1 MSKLVLFES
10 SNGPVTRSDFYD
22 SLCRSGA
29 ADAEVL
35 YIHSAL
41 TFGKP
46 SKTLSRAQLLE
57 ELNDVIL
64 ELGVNTICMPTFTFS
79 FCNGVDFDVQTSKSQ
94 MGALNESF
102 RRRSDVFRS
111 EEPLMSVAA
120 TGLDLDLVTNL
131 GIESTGLDST
141 FDKLSKRKDVKFLF
155 LGVHP
160 GDCFTYMHYLEWKAG
175 VPYRYNRDFT
185 GKVVSNG
192 IVSTVTK
199 KLFVRYNGVIPNS
212 ASYTYG
218 DSLMEQGHLQRIEI
232 GDSNLSCVSLLSAE
246 NLYLDLLAADPN
258 YFITDPFNPDLVNEE
273 FNVTNMVAL

>member
-10 SNGPVTRSDFYD
+10 SNGPVTRSDFYE

-120 TGLDLDLVTNL
+120 AGLDLDLVTDL

-185 GKVVSNG
+185 GKVASNG
-192 IVSTVTK
+192 LVSTVTK

-218 DSLMEQGHLQRIEI
+218 DSLMEQGHLQRIEV
-232 GDSNLSCVSLLSAE
+232 GDSNLSCVSLLPAE

>member
-10 SNGPVTRSDFYD
+10 SNGPVTRSDFYE

-120 TGLDLDLVTNL
+120 AGLDLDLVTDL

-185 GKVVSNG
+185 GKVASNG
-192 IVSTVTK
+192 LVSTVTK
-199 KLFVRYNGVIPNS
+199 KLFVRYNGVLPNS

-218 DSLMEQGHLQRIEI
+218 DSLMEQGHLQRIEV
-232 GDSNLSCVSLLSAE
+232 GDSNLSCVSLLPAE

>member
-46 SKTLSRAQLLE
+46 STTLSRAQLLE

-64 ELGVNTICMPTFTFS
+64 DLGVNTICMPTFTFS